1 MHTVLQGGIFLTQT
15 MQWQV
20 NETFTFP
27 NDFGCVKDV
36 KLINVQPNWECE
48 QLSEELLIQ
57 GIYHIMAR
65 VEFDHK
71 KHAHSEMG
79 TLIEHVDLLDNEGY
93 FEYALPFRM
102 ELPKMEVKNLRVK
115 DIQTTCGDAFDIA
128 WQVMCVYDEITTTNI
143 TDHEKI
149 FIEKA
154 AESSEKSIQVIHNE
168 KVLEDVMESSVK
180 EIIEVSAEKIV
191 EKVADAVVEEAAKE
205 TIQEIAEEIAI
216 EITEE
221 IADKIAVNMVDEV
234 EELIEERVEEY
245 IDESRPESTEFLFHL
260 EDGYRKETFALN
272 KVRNQ

>member
-1 MHTVLQGGIFLTQT
+1 MSQT

-27 NDFGCVKDV
+27 KDFGCVKDV
-36 KLINVQPNWECE
+36 KLVNVQPNWECE

-65 VEFDHK
+65 VEFDRK
-71 KHAHSEMG
+71 THAHSEMG
-79 TLIEHVDLLDNEGY
+79 TLIEHVDLLHDEGY

-102 ELPKMEVKNLRVK
+102 ELPKMEVKNLRVE

-128 WQVMCVYDEITTTNI
+128 WQVMCVYDELTTT
-143 TDHEKI
+143 TVSDHEKI
-149 FIEKA
+149 YIEKA
-154 AESSEKSIQVIHNE
+154 TESPEKQLQEIYNEKLTAEAMESSIKEII
-168 KVLEDVMESSVK
+168 ESSVK
-180 EIIEVSAEKIV
+180 EIIEVTAENVTEEITNHAAEEIADMREEIT
-191 EKVADAVVEEAAKE
+191 EKVAMNMVEEAA
-205 TIQEIAEEIAI
+205 
-216 EITEE
+216 
-221 IADKIAVNMVDEV
+221 
-234 EELIEERVEEY
+234 EELVEDRAEEY

>member
-1 MHTVLQGGIFLTQT
+1 MSQT

-27 NDFGCVKDV
+27 HDFGCVKDV

-65 VEFDHK
+65 VEFDQK
-71 KHAHSEMG
+71 THAHSEMG
-79 TLIEHVDLLDNEGY
+79 TLIEHVDLLDGEGY

-102 ELPKMEVKNLRVK
+102 ELPKMEVKNLRVE

-128 WQVMCVYDEITTTNI
+128 WQVMCVYDELTTTNVS
-143 TDHEKI
+143 DHEKI

-154 AESSEKSIQVIHNE
+154 VESPEKHMQEIHNE
-168 KVLEDVMESSVK
+168 KVIAEIMESNVK
-180 EIIEVSAEKIV
+180 EIIEASAE
-191 EKVADAVVEEAAKE
+191 
-205 TIQEIAEEIAI
+205 

-221 IADKIAVNMVDEV
+221 VTEETAEVMEEMNEKVAVNMEEETV
-234 EELIEERVEEY
+234 EELIEEHIEEY
-245 IDESRPESTEFLFHL
+245 LDESRPESTEFLFHL

-272 KVRNQ
+272 KVRN